1 MTKFTDDLA
10 TFYAPPELANR
21 EDVLIAY
28 KSLMDDPKIRMFQN
42 AMPDVA
48 LILNKQRQ
56 LVYANDELLQMFEL
70 NENQQAIGMRPGQ
83 LFDCIHS
90 KETIYGCGT
99 SESCKYC
106 GLVNAV
112 LDSQKSGRPSIHEA
126 KITAGESNNLR
137 CLDLQIKA
145 SPFTFQDVKYT
156 IVALKDISDKKR
168 RGILETTYFDEILN
182 TVSSLKELIGKV
194 KIIQTNDDKDN
205 SFELAEKINY
215 GLFENLMAKK
225 ALIDAEEGKL
235 EIKSSRCNSIQLLK
249 DMDQYFSIQTI
260 AYQKKF
266 FIDPFSH
273 SVYFETDMNILKR
286 VMVNL
291 IMNAFEASLPGMVVK
306 TGSKLTDKTINFWIH
321 NQAEMSNEVK
331 LQVFQRYF
339 TTKGKNRG
347 LGAFESKLL
356 VSRYLHGEILLT
368 SNNGGTTFSIKLP
381 LKLD

>member
-1 MTKFTDDLA
+1 MTEFPDSFA
-10 TFYAPPELANR
+10 TYHAPPELAN
-21 EDVLIAY
+21 EEEILTSN
-28 KSLMDDPKIRMFQN
+28 KSLMDDPQIRMFQN

-56 LVYANDELLQMFEL
+56 LVYANEELLQMFEL
-70 NENQQAIGMRPGQ
+70 NESKQAIGKRPGQ

-90 KETIYGCGT
+90 KETINGCGT

-112 LDSQKSGRPSIHEA
+112 LDSQKSGRSSIHEA

-168 RGILETTYFDEILN
+168 RGVLETTFFDEILN
-182 TVSSLKELIGKV
+182 SVSSLRELMWKA
-194 KIIQTNDDKDN
+194 KSSQSNEDKGN

-215 GLFENLMAKK
+215 GLFETLMAKK

-235 EIKSSRCNSIQLLK
+235 ELKSSRCNSIQLLK
-249 DMDQYFSIQTI
+249 EMDHFFSFQTI
-260 AYQKKF
+260 TYQKKF

-273 SVYFETDMNILKR
+273 SVYFETDLNILKR
-286 VMVNL
+286 VLSNL

-306 TGSKLTDKTINFWIH
+306 AGSRLTDKTINFWIH
-321 NQAEMSNEVK
+321 NQIEMSNEVK

-339 TTKGKNRG
+339 TTKGRNRG
-347 LGAFESKLL
+347 LGTFESKLL
-356 VSRYLHGEILLT
+356 VSRYLNGEILLT

-381 LKLD
+381 LKL